1 MCFGSKGFD
10 TELVEVASRVDTS
23 LFIALLNPA
32 IALVLAA
39 AFLGLWFHLRQRHLA
54 FMAIGYGLSAIGFVL
69 QSFALPMGFVFA
81 RAIAGGTFSLSVC
94 LVGAAIV
101 MRFGRPRTLPVVA
114 VLAAIGFVA
123 QMWFMFV
130 DPDITKR
137 ILSLNFAFGAVCLV
151 IAADL
156 WPSRA
161 RSMAEYFLFG
171 IAVLTALNFIARP
184 LVILAIYGPVASP
197 EAFFTSVYWRS
208 AMLSHALFALLI
220 SLCVFAVAALDMVS
234 GLRHVSQTDSLSGL
248 LNRRGFDL
256 SAQRLLDQC
265 AETGCPV
272 TLVLADLD
280 HFKSIND
287 RYGHA
292 MGDRVIATFADKLQ
306 AAASGARGVAG
317 RIGGEEFAVLLPW
330 ADLSAARLLA
340 EAVRVLFAN
349 GDMAG
354 FPPGLRV
361 TASFGVTGRAGSENL
376 AALMLRADEALYKAK
391 QNGRNSV
398 RMSYER
404 PSEYHPAEISLA
416 SYPR

>member
-1 MCFGSKGFD
+1 M
-10 TELVEVASRVDTS
+10 DTS

-39 AFLGLWFHLRQRHLA
+39 AFLALWVYLRQRHLA
-54 FMAIGYGLSAIGFVL
+54 LMAVGYGFSAVGFIL
-69 QSFALPMGFVFA
+69 QSFALPMGFDLT
-81 RAIAGGTFSLSVC
+81 RAIAGGIFALSVC
-94 LVGAAIV
+94 LVGTAIV
-101 MRFGRPRTLPVVA
+101 LRFGRRRSLPVIA
-114 VLAAIGFVA
+114 VLASIGFIA
-123 QMWFMFV
+123 QMWFMYV
-130 DPDITKR
+130 EPDMTKR

-161 RSMAEYFLFG
+161 PRSMAEYFLFAM
-171 IAVLTALNFIARP
+171 AVLTALNFIARP
-184 LVILAIYGPVASP
+184 PIILALYGSIASP
-197 EAFFTSVYWRS
+197 EAFFTSIYWRS
-208 AMLSHALFALLI
+208 AMLSHALFGLLI
-220 SLCVFAVAALDMVS
+220 SLGVFAAAALDMVS
-234 GLRHVSQTDSLSGL
+234 GLTHVSQTDALSGL

-256 SAQRLLDQC
+256 SAQRLLDHC

-292 MGDRVIATFADKLQ
+292 IGDRVIATFADKLQ

-330 ADLSAARLLA
+330 ADLGAARLLA
-340 EAVRVLFAN
+340 EAVRVLFSS
-349 GDMAG
+349 GDMVG

-361 TASFGVTGRAGSENL
+361 TASFGVTGRTGNEHL

-404 PSEYHPAEISLA
+404 PSEFQPTEISLA
-416 SYPR
+416 SSYPH

>member
-1 MCFGSKGFD
+1 M
-10 TELVEVASRVDTS
+10 EVASRVDTS

-32 IALVLAA
+32 ISLVLAA
-39 AFLGLWFHLRQRHLA
+39 AFLALWFYLRQLHLGL
-54 FMAIGYGLSAIGFVL
+54 MAGGYGVSAAGFVL
-69 QSFALPMGFVFA
+69 QSFALPLGFNVA
-81 RAIAGGTFSLSVC
+81 RAIAGGMFALSVC
-94 LVGAAIV
+94 LVGAAVIL
-101 MRFGRPRTLPVVA
+101 RFGRVRTLPVVA
-114 VLAAIGFVA
+114 ALATVGFVA

-130 DPDITKR
+130 DPDMTKR
-137 ILSLNFAFGAVCLV
+137 ILSLNFAFGAACLV

-171 IAVLTALNFIARP
+171 IAVLTTVNFIARP
-184 LVILAIYGPVASP
+184 LVILAIYGPVTSP
-197 EAFFTSVYWRS
+197 EAFFTSIYWRS

-220 SLCVFAVAALDMVS
+220 SLCVFAAAALDMVS
-234 GLRHVSQTDSLSGL
+234 GLRHVSQTDPLSGL

-292 MGDRVIATFADKLQ
+292 TGDRVIATFADKLQ

-330 ADLSAARLLA
+330 ADLAAARLLA
-340 EAVRVLFAN
+340 EAVRVLFSS
-349 GDMAG
+349 GDLAG

-361 TASFGVTGRAGSENL
+361 TASFGVTARAGNEHL

-404 PSEYHPAEISLA
+404 PSEPHPGEILLA
-416 SYPR
+416 PSYPR